1 MNLLKKIFG
10 SYKQEQEGRYVS
22 EHRKRML
29 QVDENYAMLVQMRD
43 NENDDRKNKRM
54 VNCVGVD
61 RKTGKTV
68 RYTAGILAVRD
79 HGSVQEKLRGQFG
92 GKRMRR
98 ILKAEKRAARENPE
112 ALTVVAIDGD
122 ARHTLTR
129 GVDFAMVRD
138 HGESVLVLHDAAK
151 QFEASYSNDFAAS
164 LS

>member
-1 MNLLKKIFG
+1 MNLLKRIFG
-10 SYKQEQEGRYVS
+10 SYDRQQNGRHFS

-29 QVDENYAMLVQMRD
+29 QVDENYAMVVQMRD
-43 NENDDRKNKRM
+43 NENDERKNKKM
-54 VNCVGVD
+54 INCQRVD
-61 RKTGKTV
+61 RKTGKNV

-79 HGSVQEKLRGQFG
+79 HGSVQEKLRSRFG

-138 HGESVLVLHDAAK
+138 GGEAVLVLHDAAK
-151 QFEASYSNDFAAS
+151 QFEASYSTDFAAS
-164 LS
+164 LH